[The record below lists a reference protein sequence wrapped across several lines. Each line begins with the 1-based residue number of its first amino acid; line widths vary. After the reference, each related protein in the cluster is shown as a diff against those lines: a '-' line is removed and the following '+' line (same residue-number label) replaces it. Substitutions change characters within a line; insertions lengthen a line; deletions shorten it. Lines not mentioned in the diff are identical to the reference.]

1 MDRQRLLRRM
11 EKAWRALQDS
21 YAGLSDSEMM
31 ESGVTKAWS
40 VRDILVHVT
49 SWEQETLK
57 HLPLI
62 LKGGRP
68 PLYSAAYG
76 GIHAFNAQVTARK
89 KDLSLS
95 EVLREQSS
103 AHSQVVALVESIP
116 EDTICNDTRFVRR
129 LRLDTYGHYPKH
141 AEAIQNWRLQRSLG
155 RRAHKNT
162 QSYGLL
168 R

>member
-1 MDRQRLLRRM
+1 M
-11 EKAWRALQDS
+11 EKAWRAFQDS

-31 ESGVTKAWS
+31 ESGVTKTWS

-49 SWEQETLK
+49 SWERETLK

-76 GIHAFNAQVTARK
+76 GINAFNAQKTALK
-89 KDLSLS
+89 KHLSLS

-103 AHSQVVALVESIP
+103 THSQVVAFVESTPDDKIR
-116 EDTICNDTRFVRR
+116 NDTRFRR
-129 LRLDTYGHYPKH
+129 RFRLDTYGHYPKH
-141 AEAIQNWRLQRSLG
+141 AAAIQNWRVQRSVG
-155 RRAHKNT
+155 
-162 QSYGLL
+162 
-168 R
+168 

>member
-1 MDRQRLLRRM
+1 MDRQQLLRRM
-11 EKAWRALQDS
+11 EKAWRSFQDS
-21 YAGLSDSEMM
+21 YAGLSDSQMM

-62 LKGGRP
+62 LKGGKP
-68 PLYSAAYG
+68 LLYSATYG
-76 GIHAFNAQVTARK
+76 GINAFNAQMTARK
-89 KDLSLS
+89 THLPLS

-103 AHSQVVALVESIP
+103 THSQVIAFIESTP
-116 EDTICNDTRFVRR
+116 EDKVRDTRFHRR

-141 AEAIQNWRLQRSLG
+141 TEAIRIWRVQRSLG
-155 RRAHKNT
+155 
-162 QSYGLL
+162 
-168 R
+168 

>member
-1 MDRQRLLRRM
+1 M
-11 EKAWRALQDS
+11 EKAWRAFQDS

-31 ESGVTKAWS
+31 ESGVTKTWS

-76 GIHAFNAQVTARK
+76 GINAFNAQMTALK
-89 KDLSLS
+89 KHLSLS

-103 AHSQVVALVESIP
+103 THSQVVAFIENTPDDKIR
-116 EDTICNDTRFVRR
+116 NDTRFRRR

-141 AEAIQNWRLQRSLG
+141 AEAIQNWRVQRSVG
-155 RRAHKNT
+155 
-162 QSYGLL
+162 
-168 R
+168 

>member
-1 MDRQRLLRRM
+1 MDRQQLLRRM
-11 EKAWRALQDS
+11 EKAWQVFQDT
-21 YAGLSDSEMM
+21 YAGLSDSQMM

-68 PLYSAAYG
+68 PLYSTTYG
-76 GIHAFNAQVTARK
+76 GISAFNAQITALK
-89 KDLSLS
+89 KHLSLS

-103 AHSQVVALVESIP
+103 THSRVVAFIESTP
-116 EDTICNDTRFVRR
+116 EDKIRNDTRFRRR

-141 AEAIQNWRLQRSLG
+141 AEAIRNWRVHTSTG
-155 RRAHKNT
+155 
-162 QSYGLL
+162 
-168 R
+168 

>member
-1 MDRQRLLRRM
+1 VDRQQLLRRL
-11 EKAWRALQDS
+11 EKAWRAFQDS
-21 YAGLSDSEMM
+21 YAGLSDSQMM

-68 PLYSAAYG
+68 PLYSATYG
-76 GIHAFNAQVTARK
+76 GIEAFNAQMTARK
-89 KDLSLS
+89 KHLALS
-95 EVLREQSS
+95 EVLRESS
-103 AHSQVVALVESIP
+103 STHSQVVAFIKSAA
-116 EDTICNDTRFVRR
+116 EDEIRLDTRFRRR

-141 AEAIQNWRLQRSLG
+141 AEAIRNWRMQRSLG
-155 RRAHKNT
+155 
-162 QSYGLL
+162 
-168 R
+168 

>member
-1 MDRQRLLRRM
+1 M
-11 EKAWRALQDS
+11 EKAWRAFQDS
-21 YAGLSDSEMM
+21 YGGLSDSEMM
-31 ESGVTKAWS
+31 ESGVTKTWS

-76 GIHAFNAQVTARK
+76 GINAFNAQMTALK
-89 KDLSLS
+89 KHLSLS

-103 AHSQVVALVESIP
+103 THSQVVAFVESTPDDKIR
-116 EDTICNDTRFVRR
+116 NDTRFRRR

-141 AEAIQNWRLQRSLG
+141 TEAIQNWRVQRSVG
-155 RRAHKNT
+155 
-162 QSYGLL
+162 
-168 R
+168 

>member
-1 MDRQRLLRRM
+1 VDRQQLLRRM
-11 EKAWRALQDS
+11 EKAWRAFQDS
-21 YAGLSDSEMM
+21 YAGLSDSQLM
-31 ESGVTKAWS
+31 EPGVTKAWS

-68 PLYSAAYG
+68 PLYSATYG
-76 GIHAFNAQVTARK
+76 GIHAFNAQMTARK
-89 KDLSLS
+89 MYLPLS

-103 AHSQVVALVESIP
+103 THSQVVAFIGSTP
-116 EDTICNDTRFVRR
+116 EDRIRNDTRFRRR

-141 AEAIQNWRLQRSLG
+141 TDAIRIWRVQRSLG
-155 RRAHKNT
+155 
-162 QSYGLL
+162 
-168 R
+168 

>member
-1 MDRQRLLRRM
+1 MDRLQLLKRV
-11 EKAWRALQDS
+11 EKAWRAFQDS
-21 YAGLSDSEMM
+21 YAGLSDSLMM

-49 SWEQETLK
+49 SWERETLK

-76 GIHAFNAQVTARK
+76 GINAFNAQVTVRK
-89 KDLSLS
+89 KHLSLS
-95 EVLREQSS
+95 EVLREQSNT
-103 AHSQVVALVESIP
+103 HRQVVAFIESTP
-116 EDTICNDTRFVRR
+116 EDKIRNDTRFLRR

-141 AEAIQNWRLQRSLG
+141 AEAIQNWRVQRSVG
-155 RRAHKNT
+155 
-162 QSYGLL
+162 
-168 R
+168 